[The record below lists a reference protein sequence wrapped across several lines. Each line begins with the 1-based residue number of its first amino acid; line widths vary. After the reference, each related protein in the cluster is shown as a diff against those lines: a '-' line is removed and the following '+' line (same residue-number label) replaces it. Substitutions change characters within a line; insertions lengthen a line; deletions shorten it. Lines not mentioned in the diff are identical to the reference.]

1 MITIIPPP
9 NRKDFKC
16 KKEFK
21 EAYNEWK
28 KMFDSALKYI
38 EY

>member
-1 MITIIPPP
+1 MTTILLPT
-9 NRKDFKC
+9 NRKDFEC

-21 EAYNEWK
+21 EAYNRWK
-28 KMFDSALKYI
+28 KMFDSAMKNI